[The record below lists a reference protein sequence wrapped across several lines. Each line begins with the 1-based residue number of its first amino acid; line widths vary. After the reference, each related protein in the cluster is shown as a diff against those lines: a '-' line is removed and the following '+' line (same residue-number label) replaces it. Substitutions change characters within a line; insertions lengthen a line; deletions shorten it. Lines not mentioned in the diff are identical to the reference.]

1 MNNSMNI
8 EDAYYKF
15 NITSENENDLFPI
28 SGELFIKKEKYFID
42 TEEIDQIF
50 DGNKLFTIIHE
61 NEEIIATSNSN
72 TFFNFTPKQIFNF
85 FKDDFEIKVEKSQG
99 VSYILIARNLIQQDL
114 IYKII
119 ITSDSNTFFNLT
131 PKQIFNFF
139 KDDFEIEIVE
149 SQDFS
154 YNLIARDLTQRD
166 LTYKITIDSKT
177 LSIERIDIENEDNI
191 TLSSFLTLSYKFNL
205 SLPSSLFK
213 FDKNMFNDYMLI
225 ENWKF

>member
-1 MNNSMNI
+1 VKSKSNFIKFLFLGLFSLFSLNGQNNGIQILEEVMNNAINI
-8 EDAYYKF
+8 NDAKYSFK
-15 NITSENENDLFPI
+15 IISENENDLFSI
-28 SGELFIKKEKYFID
+28 SGELYIKKEKYFID

-50 DGNKLFTIIHE
+50 DGDKLYTIIHE
-61 NEEIIATSNSN
+61 NEE
-72 TFFNFTPKQIFNF
+72 
-85 FKDDFEIKVEKSQG
+85 
-99 VSYILIARNLIQQDL
+99 
-114 IYKII
+114 II

-154 YNLIARDLTQRD
+154 YNLIARDLTQGD
-166 LTYKITIDSKT
+166 LTYKIIIDSKS
-177 LSIERIDIENEDNI
+177 LSIERIEVENKDNI

-225 ENWKF
+225 EN

>member
-1 MNNSMNI
+1 VKSKSNFIKFLFLGLFSLFSLNGQNNGIQILEEVMNNAINI
-8 EDAYYKF
+8 NDAKYSFK
-15 NITSENENDLFPI
+15 IISENENDLFSI
-28 SGELFIKKEKYFID
+28 SGELYIKKEKYFID

-50 DGNKLFTIIHE
+50 DGDKLYTIIHE
-61 NEEIIATSNSN
+61 NEE
-72 TFFNFTPKQIFNF
+72 
-85 FKDDFEIKVEKSQG
+85 
-99 VSYILIARNLIQQDL
+99 
-114 IYKII
+114 II

-154 YNLIARDLTQRD
+154 YNLIARDLTQGD

-213 FDKNMFNDYMLI
+213 FDKNMFNDYMLV
-225 ENWKF
+225 EN

>member
-1 MNNSMNI
+1 MKSKSNFIKFLFLGLFSLFSLNGQNNGIQILEEVMNNAINI
-8 EDAYYKF
+8 NDAKYSFK
-15 NITSENENDLFPI
+15 IISENENDLFSI
-28 SGELFIKKEKYFID
+28 SGELYIKKEKYFID

-50 DGNKLFTIIHE
+50 DGDKLYTIIHE
-61 NEEIIATSNSN
+61 NEE
-72 TFFNFTPKQIFNF
+72 
-85 FKDDFEIKVEKSQG
+85 
-99 VSYILIARNLIQQDL
+99 
-114 IYKII
+114 II

-154 YNLIARDLTQRD
+154 YNLIARDLTQGD

-213 FDKNMFNDYMLI
+213 FDKNMFNDYMLV
-225 ENWKF
+225 EN

>member
-1 MNNSMNI
+1 MKSKSNFIKFLFLGLFSLFSLNGQNNGIQILEEVMNNAINI
-8 EDAYYKF
+8 NDAKYSFK
-15 NITSENENDLFPI
+15 IISENENDLFSI
-28 SGELFIKKEKYFID
+28 SGELYIKKEKYFID

-50 DGNKLFTIIHE
+50 DGDKLYTIIHE
-61 NEEIIATSNSN
+61 NEE
-72 TFFNFTPKQIFNF
+72 
-85 FKDDFEIKVEKSQG
+85 
-99 VSYILIARNLIQQDL
+99 
-114 IYKII
+114 II

-154 YNLIARDLTQRD
+154 YNLIARDLTQED

-225 ENWKF
+225 EN